1 MAKEDVIEV
10 IGTVDEALPN
20 TMFKVKL
27 DSAAVGEV
35 HRMAVEYPSLCDWV
49 PSDSRG
55 RVSDCPSLPDEPV
68 E

>member
-27 DSAAVGEV
+27 ESGHIVLALLSGK
-35 HRMAVEYPSLCDWV
+35 
-49 PSDSRG
+49 
-55 RVSDCPSLPDEPV
+55 
-68 E
+68 